1 MTALRC
7 RRENMDHKEFM
18 QKQCHEIELAK
29 YYEGIRIG
37 RDPGEEFVKKWIL
50 ENAKKYR
57 EENSDQPGE

>member
-1 MTALRC
+1 
-7 RRENMDHKEFM
+7 MDHKEFM